1 MNYIIISEKR
11 LFKYVSL
18 AMLIGAA
25 LVAIGIFSKPV
36 NIILVALGLGS
47 WN

>member
-18 AMLIGAA
+18 AMLIGAV
-25 LVAIGIFSKPV
+25 LVSIGMFFKPV
-36 NIILVALGLGS
+36 NIILIALGLGS